1 MEAFVNKTTK
11 TVLGLFVAGILLAGA
26 FSGGFIVGHLMPSTG
41 QLPVISDFFP
51 SSPSVQPEQQ
61 SATPGELQTLFI
73 PFWQAW
79 NIVHEQYVDQPVDDQ
94 ALMQGAIRG
103 MMDAL
108 GDKQTF
114 YMEPQLYES
123 ETSSLQG
130 QYEGIGAYVD
140 TDGEFLTIV
149 SPIEG
154 SPAEKAGLLPGDKVI
169 AIDGEDMT
177 GVAPEQARL
186 KVLGP
191 EGTTV
196 TLTVTREGEP
206 QPLKFVIT
214 RAQIVLHSAEGKM
227 LKNNIAYVDI
237 NTFGERTTQELRNT
251 LDNLLKQNPQG
262 IIIDLRNNPGGYL
275 NTAVEVA
282 SEFIDKGVVLYE
294 QYGDGSRDT
303 HKVIGNGSATDIPIV
318 VLINEGSASASEI
331 LGGALQDYGR
341 AKLVGVQSYG
351 KGSVQN
357 WVPLSDNQ
365 GAARVTIARW
375 LTPKERLIDHIGLTP
390 DVNVE
395 MTPEDFTAGRDPQLD
410 AAEET
415 LLDIING
422 NPIPTSQ
429 PTSIPVPTLTPAP

>member
-1 MEAFVNKTTK
+1 MEAFVTK
-11 TVLGLFVAGILLAGA
+11 TSRIILGFFAAGILLAGA
-26 FSGGFIVGHLMPSTG
+26 FSGGFIVGHLMPFNG
-41 QLPVISDFFP
+41 PLPVISDFFP
-51 SSPSVQPEQQ
+51 TSPSVQQDQQ
-61 SATPGELQTLFI
+61 AATPSELQTLFS
-73 PFWQAW
+73 PFWEAW
-79 NIVHEQYVDQPVDDQ
+79 NIVHEQYVDQPVDDH
-94 ALMQGAIRG
+94 ALMEGAIRG

-114 YMEPQLYES
+114 YMEPKVYEN

-130 QYEGIGAYVD
+130 KYEGIGAYVD

-154 SPAEKAGLLPGDKVI
+154 SPAEKAGLKPGDKVI
-169 AIDGEDMT
+169 AINGEDMT

-191 EGTTV
+191 EGSQV
-196 TLTVTREGEP
+196 TLTVSRDGET

-227 LKNNIAYVDI
+227 LDNGLAYVDI
-237 NTFGERTTQELRNT
+237 NTFGERTTQELHAT
-251 LDNLLKQNPQG
+251 LDNLLKQNPKG

-294 QYGDGSRDT
+294 QYGDGRRDT
-303 HKVIGNGSATDIPIV
+303 HNVLGNGRATDIPIV

-331 LGGALQDYGR
+331 LAGALQDYGR

-357 WVPLSDNQ
+357 WVPLSNNE

-375 LTPKERLIDHIGLTP
+375 LTPKERLIDHVGLTP
-390 DVNVE
+390 DVVVN

-410 AAEET
+410 AAKET
-415 LLDIING
+415 LLAMLNG
-422 NPIPTSQ
+422 NPLPTSQ
-429 PTSIPVPTLTPAP
+429 PTAIPVPTLTPAH

>member
-1 MEAFVNKTTK
+1 MNKTTR
-11 TVLGLFVAGILLAGA
+11 TILGLFAAGILLAGA
-26 FSGGFIVGHLMPSTG
+26 FSGGFIVGHLMPFNG
-41 QLPVISDFFP
+41 QLPALSDIFH
-51 SSPSVQPEQQ
+51 SSPAVQPDQQ
-61 SATPGELQTLFI
+61 ATTPGELQTLFT
-73 PFWQAW
+73 PFWEAW
-79 NIVHEQYVDQPVDDQ
+79 NIVHEQFVDQPIDDQ

-114 YMEPQLYES
+114 YMEPQVYQT

-154 SPAEKAGLLPGDKVI
+154 SPAEQAGLKPGDKVI
-169 AIDGEDMT
+169 AIDGQDMK

-191 EGTTV
+191 EGSKV
-196 TLTVTREGEP
+196 TLTVTRDGEP

-227 LKNNIAYVDI
+227 LDNRIAYVDI
-237 NTFGERTTQELRNT
+237 NTFGEHTTQELRDT
-251 LDNLLKQNPQG
+251 LDTLLKQHPNG
-262 IIIDLRNNPGGYL
+262 IIIDLRNDPGGYL

-294 QYGDGSRDT
+294 QYGDGHRDT
-303 HKVIGNGSATDIPIV
+303 HNVLGNGRATNIPIV

-331 LGGALQDYGR
+331 LAGALQDYGR

-357 WVPLSDNQ
+357 WVPLSNDQ

-390 DVNVE
+390 DVIVN
-395 MTPEDFTAGRDPQLD
+395 MTVDDFTAGRDPQLD
-410 AAEET
+410 AAKET
-415 LLDIING
+415 LLDMIKG
-422 NPIPTSQ
+422 TPIPTSQ
-429 PTSIPVPTLTPAP
+429 PTLVPEPSLTPAQ

>member
-1 MEAFVNKTTK
+1 VNQTTR
-11 TVLGLFVAGILLAGA
+11 TILGLFVAGILLAGA
-26 FSGGFIVGHLMPSTG
+26 FSGGFIAGHLVPITG
-41 QLPVISDFFP
+41 QLPVIGNFLP
-51 SSPSVQPEQQ
+51 SSPTVQTDQK
-61 SATPGELQTLFI
+61 SATPGDLQTLFT
-73 PFWQAW
+73 PFWEAW
-79 NIVHEQYVDQPVDDQ
+79 NVVHQQYVDQPVDDR

-114 YMEPQLYES
+114 YMEPKLYET

-140 TDGEFLTIV
+140 TDGEYLTIV
-149 SPIEG
+149 SPIQG
-154 SPAEKAGLLPGDKVI
+154 SPADKAGLKPGDKVI
-169 AIDGEDMT
+169 AIDGKDMK

-186 KVLGP
+186 KVLGRD
-191 EGTTV
+191 GTTV
-196 TLTVTREGEP
+196 TLTVTRAGES

-214 RAQIVLHSAEGKM
+214 RAKIVIHSAEGKM
-227 LKNNIAYVDI
+227 LDNRMAYIDI
-237 NTFGERTTQELRNT
+237 NTFGERTTQELRDT
-251 LDNLLKQNPQG
+251 LDTLLKQHPNG

-294 QYGDGSRDT
+294 QYGDGHRDT
-303 HKVIGNGSATDIPIV
+303 HKVLGNGRATDIPIV

-331 LGGALQDYGR
+331 LAGALQDYGR

-365 GAARVTIARW
+365 GAARVTIAKW

-390 DVNVE
+390 DVIVN

-410 AAEET
+410 AAKET
-415 LLDIING
+415 LLDMING
-422 NPIPTSQ
+422 KPIPTSQ
-429 PTSIPVPTLTPAP
+429 PTLVPAPTLTPAQ

>member
-1 MEAFVNKTTK
+1 MEVFVNQTTR
-11 TVLGLFVAGILLAGA
+11 TILGLFVAGILLAGA
-26 FSGGFIVGHLMPSTG
+26 FSGGFIAGHLVPSIG
-41 QLPVISDFFP
+41 QIPVIGNFFP
-51 SSPSVQPEQQ
+51 SSPTVQTDQK
-61 SATPGELQTLFI
+61 SATPGDLQTLFT
-73 PFWQAW
+73 PFWEAW
-79 NIVHEQYVDQPVDDQ
+79 NVVHQQYVDQPVDDR

-114 YMEPQLYES
+114 YMEPKMYET

-140 TDGEFLTIV
+140 TDGEYLTIV

-154 SPAEKAGLLPGDKVI
+154 SPAEKAGLKPGDKVI
-169 AIDGEDMT
+169 AIDGEDMK

-186 KVLGP
+186 KILGP
-191 EGTTV
+191 QGTTV
-196 TLTVTREGEP
+196 TLTVTRDGES
-206 QPLKFVIT
+206 QPVKFVIT

-227 LKNNIAYVDI
+227 LGNRMAYVDI
-237 NTFGERTTQELRNT
+237 NTFGERTTQELRDT
-251 LDNLLKQNPQG
+251 LDTLLKQHPNG

-294 QYGDGSRDT
+294 QYGDGHRDT
-303 HKVIGNGSATDIPIV
+303 HKVLGNGRATDIPIV

-331 LGGALQDYGR
+331 LAGALQDYGR

-365 GAARVTIARW
+365 GAARVTIAKW

-390 DVNVE
+390 DVIVN

-410 AAEET
+410 AAKET
-415 LLDIING
+415 LLDMING
-422 NPIPTSQ
+422 KAIPTSQ
-429 PTSIPVPTLTPAP
+429 PTLVPAPTMTPAH